1 MTQEADFYGS
11 MDGASKFVRGD
22 AIAGILIMV
31 INVVGGLLV
40 GVLQHGM
47 SMGHAAESY
56 TLLTIG
62 DGLVA
67 QIPGAGDFYR
77 RGGHRYACQ
86 HRSGCWRADGESAF
100 Q

>member
-1 MTQEADFYGS
+1 
-11 MDGASKFVRGD
+11 MDRASKFVRGD

-47 SMGHAAESY
+47 SMGSAAESY

-62 DGLVA
+62 DG
-67 QIPGAGDFYR
+67 PSPRSR
-77 RGGHRYACQ
+77 RWLSPR
-86 HRSGCWRADGESAF
+86 RRASL
-100 Q
+100 